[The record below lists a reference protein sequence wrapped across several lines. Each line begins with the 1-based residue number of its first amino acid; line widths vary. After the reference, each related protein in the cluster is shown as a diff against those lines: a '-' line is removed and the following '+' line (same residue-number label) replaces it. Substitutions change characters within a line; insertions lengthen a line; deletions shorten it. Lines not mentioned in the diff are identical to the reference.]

1 MEMLMLEQLTDQA
14 QGCHG
19 IDLRELKAAMR
30 SLGFEVK
37 NEELK
42 MRSDIDGNGNG
53 FAEFLAQTACNG
65 NEKDPAARWHS
76 SDII

>member
-1 MEMLMLEQLTDQA
+1 MLMLMLEQMTDQA
-14 QGCHG
+14 QGCHA

-42 MRSDIDGNGNG
+42 MMM
-53 FAEFLAQTACNG
+53 AMATAS
-65 NEKDPAARWHS
+65 PRFS
-76 SDII
+76 L

>member
-1 MEMLMLEQLTDQA
+1 MKCAGAGEADDAEVQLSKLGDADADARADDRPPYQA
-14 QGCHG
+14 QGCHA

-42 MRSDIDGNGNG
+42 MMM
-53 FAEFLAQTACNG
+53 AMATAS
-65 NEKDPAARWHS
+65 PRFS
-76 SDII
+76 L